1 MAIIYKKQ
9 PTVFLEN
16 EKKEDKKK
24 PTGLGRSFDSLLD
37 DNSTAYS
44 SKSSIVKRNGSYEK
58 TEKYEQTRSSDDL
71 YKKEGVLN
79 VQKSKRIR

>member
-9 PTVFLEN
+9 PTVFIEN
-16 EKKEDKKK
+16 EKKEEKKK

-37 DNSTAYS
+37 DNSPAYNV
-44 SKSSIVKRNGSYEK
+44 KSSIVKRNGSYNEK
-58 TEKYEQTRSSDDL
+58 EKYEQIRSSDDL

>member
-9 PTVFLEN
+9 PSVFLEE
-16 EKKEDKKK
+16 EKKYAKKK
-24 PTGLGRSFDSLLD
+24 SVGLGRSFDSLLE
-37 DNSTAYS
+37 DNSPVSTT
-44 SKSSIVKRNGSYEK
+44 KSAVIRRNDSTDREN
-58 TEKYEQTRSSDDL
+58 QRRSSDDL